1 MLALADMSHR
11 SLKKTAILQL
21 FDLRGDPFFLGGEIF
36 RPLKVEILTF
46 WGSPGLDRLVF
57 LLSLPSMGCGG
68 GTESSNSLGN
78 GF

>member
-1 MLALADMSHR
+1 MMLALADMSHR

-21 FDLRGDPFFLGGEIF
+21 FDLRGDPFFG
-36 RPLKVEILTF
+36 PLKVEILTF

-57 LLSLPSMGCGG
+57 PLRLPTMGCGG
-68 GTESSNSLGN
+68 GTESSKSLGN